1 MHAGEKSACISG
13 VKQIAATAI
22 DGYYKG
28 KLTNFQPFHRLAAQ
42 ILKGDYLAG
51 RHTFGGQ
58 SARPAHGTQI
68 HRLITAIASTTAG
81 ARPPFP
87 MVAVT
92 PLSYKRGA

>member
-13 VKQIAATAI
+13 VKQIADTAI

-51 RHTFGGQ
+51 RHTFGGL
-58 SARPAHGTQI
+58 SARPALGTQI
-68 HRLITAIASTTAG
+68 HRLITGDRLHNRGSA
-81 ARPPFP
+81 PPFSDGGGHAAI
-87 MVAVT
+87 V
-92 PLSYKRGA
+92 

>member
-42 ILKGDYLAG
+42 ILKRNHLAG
-51 RHTFGGQ
+51 RHAFGGQ
-58 SARPAHGTQI
+58 RPRAAQSAA
-68 HRLITAIASTTAG
+68 
-81 ARPPFP
+81 
-87 MVAVT
+87 
-92 PLSYKRGA
+92 